1 MPILAFTSEYGTAPP
16 QEITDLLEEIEK
28 LPGAQRIIRHP
39 GRVPGILLRSRSGVG
54 VLVLEPTLPHARG
67 WKSSVPL
74 ILSVRTRYMCRV
86 SRLSRIGSIAL
97 LLLASGQAILAIE
110 KFAFVDTADVVV
122 VGQIKLSSYFLS
134 FDGLHVNGTIV
145 ATEILYGDGH
155 AGTEFAYH
163 LVVPCSLWDAIS
175 GVCSYRGAWQHWSE
189 MKAIVNQTEIWA
201 LVKGPGSSWTSVD
214 PKLAFIYHL
223 TDREKVIEVLK
234 RRRQR
239 EHDHPKP

>member
-1 MPILAFTSEYGTAPP
+1 
-16 QEITDLLEEIEK
+16 
-28 LPGAQRIIRHP
+28 
-39 GRVPGILLRSRSGVG
+39 
-54 VLVLEPTLPHARG
+54 
-67 WKSSVPL
+67 
-74 ILSVRTRYMCRV
+74 MCRV
-86 SRLSRIGSIAL
+86 PRLSHIASIAL

-122 VGQIKLSSYFLS
+122 VGQLKLSSYFLS

-155 AGTEFAYH
+155 VGANFAYH

-201 LVKGPGSSWTSVD
+201 LVNGPGLSWTSVD

-239 EHDHPKP
+239 EHDHPSHKASA